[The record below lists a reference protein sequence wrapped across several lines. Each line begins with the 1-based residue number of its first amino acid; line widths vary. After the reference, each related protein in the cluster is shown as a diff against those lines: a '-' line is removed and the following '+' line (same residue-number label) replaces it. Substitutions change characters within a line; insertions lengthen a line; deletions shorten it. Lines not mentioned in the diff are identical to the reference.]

1 MQHPE
6 QTTRGAERSAGA
18 PSRSLHLTRLPAYLA
33 AGVGAAGLAT
43 SADAQIVP
51 IDLTNLGTGF
61 NVTGVNGGVTAGSK
75 ITIDDW
81 LGANT
86 GRLEIYNIRWDGND
100 RYHGL
105 DGDSL
110 NSISL
115 QFAVGSTSVDANPSN
130 FSFNSSIDSTRT
142 FSSSADKTVFN
153 YLQNAPTPGV
163 PTGATAFTSP
173 DFGAGSYMGFRFG
186 TSGSYKY
193 GWLEVTWNSTTEEF
207 RILSGAYESSLN
219 TPILAG
225 ATGSTPVPESTA
237 SGGLMGLLLG
247 GAALRQW
254 RKSRNK
260 ADVA

>member
-1 MQHPE
+1 MQHPQ

-61 NVTGVNGGVTAGSK
+61 NVTGINAGLSSGSK
-75 ITIDDW
+75 VTINDW

-86 GRLEIYNIRWDGND
+86 GTLELYNNNSGYWGV
-100 RYHGL
+100 
-105 DGDSL
+105 DGDS
-110 NSISL
+110 SSGISL
-115 QFAVGSTSVDANPSN
+115 QFSVNSGSSYADPKN
-130 FSFNSSIDSTRT
+130 FGVNTPINGSSL
-142 FSSSADKTVFN
+142 FSESAGYTVFR
-153 YLQNAPTPGV
+153 YGSAVAPTWG
-163 PTGATAFTSP
+163 S
-173 DFGAGSYMGFRFG
+173 GSYMGFRFG
-186 TSGSYKY
+186 SGSNFNY
-193 GWLEVTWNSTTEEF
+193 GWLETTWDSTLNQF
-207 RILSGAYESSLN
+207 QILSGAYESSLN
-219 TPILAG
+219 TQILAG

-254 RKSRNK
+254 RKSRSK
-260 ADVA
+260 ADVAEKALSA